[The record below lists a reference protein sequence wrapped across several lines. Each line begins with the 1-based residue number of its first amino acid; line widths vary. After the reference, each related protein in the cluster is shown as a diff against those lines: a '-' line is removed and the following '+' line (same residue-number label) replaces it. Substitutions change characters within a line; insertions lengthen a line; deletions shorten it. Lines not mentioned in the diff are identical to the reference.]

1 MCEEIHKNRIDG
13 GTFGMQ
19 MSMSRKMKRILA
31 LLFAVTT
38 MFAFATCAAADNS
51 TQNAGDNANS
61 DEQSIAVPSDP
72 SGDNG
77 NEAEGPSQGKD
88 AIAIYFLYSE
98 NTEDKDHPDAVSS
111 ATPYT
116 NLEISDLEVMTDILK
131 EELETAGRT
140 LDTYPIIVNEKYD
153 ADFDVMVDP
162 ARTDITEDR
171 EFTFESELPDLE
183 GYKDIYF
190 GVPVWWGTYPQPV
203 KSFLKQNGV
212 NFSGKTV
219 HFYNTHLGSRLGDM
233 VKQMESLAP
242 EAVIAADPFVL
253 SADQDIRE
261 DDSAFREWIQNQ

>member
-1 MCEEIHKNRIDG
+1 MRHLPCGQSVKSNTITDPQGEM
-13 GTFGMQ
+13 TL
-19 MSMSRKMKRILA
+19 KR
-31 LLFAVTT
+31 
-38 MFAFATCAAADNS
+38 N
-51 TQNAGDNANS
+51 
-61 DEQSIAVPSDP
+61 
-72 SGDNG
+72 
-77 NEAEGPSQGKD
+77 
-88 AIAIYFLYSE
+88 E
-98 NTEDKDHPDAVSS
+98 NT
-111 ATPYT
+111 T
-116 NLEISDLEVMTDILK
+116 

-242 EAVIAADPFVL
+242 EAVIADDPFVL

>member
-1 MCEEIHKNRIDG
+1 
-13 GTFGMQ
+13 MQ
-19 MSMSRKMKRILA
+19 MIMSRKMKRILA
-31 LLFAVTT
+31 LLFAVIMKSTA
-38 MFAFATCAAADNS
+38 AFLTAAAMTVGLFYS
-51 TQNAGDNANS
+51 LPAW
-61 DEQSIAVPSDP
+61 
-72 SGDNG
+72 
-77 NEAEGPSQGKD
+77 AEEPSQGKD

-261 DDSAFREWIQNQ
+261 DDSVFREWIQNQ

>member
-1 MCEEIHKNRIDG
+1 MEFRCLRQESEDQRPAIRNEIDIDSYDRIYIGYPMWWYTFPMIIYTFFDKYDFSGKTIIPFNTHMGSGDG
-13 GTFGMQ
+13 GTYDTI
-19 MSMSRKMKRILA
+19 RK
-31 LLFAVTT
+31 
-38 MFAFATCAAADNS
+38 
-51 TQNAGDNANS
+51 
-61 DEQSIAVPSDP
+61 
-72 SGDNG
+72 
-77 NEAEGPSQGKD
+77 
-88 AIAIYFLYSE
+88 
-98 NTEDKDHPDAVSS
+98 
-111 ATPYT
+111 
-116 NLEISDLEVMTDILK
+116 
-131 EELETAGRT
+131 LETAGRT
-140 LDTYPIIVNEKYD
+140 IDTYPIIANEKYD

-171 EFTFESELPDLE
+171 GFTFESELPDLE

-261 DDSAFREWIQNQ
+261 DDSAFREWIQDQ